1 MSASGQ
7 ELPHQSPAGGRYS
20 PDNGHESGRLAQP
33 VHVGPKFDPSALPL
47 SSHKR
52 ILNPIRS

>member
-33 VHVGPKFDPSALPL
+33 SPCRPQ
-47 SSHKR
+47 
-52 ILNPIRS
+52 IRSLCIAA